1 MIFLELLFLSIGD
14 DDFFLSLR
22 NEISE
27 LLGKCPPCQTS
38 SLSNVPLANIPL
50 SNVLPVKCPPCQMTA
65 LSYVLTPSDQY
76 QI

>member
-27 LLGKCPPCQTS
+27 LLGKCPPVKRLPCQMS
-38 SLSNVPLANIPL
+38 PLANIPL
-50 SNVLPVKCPPCQMTA
+50 SNVLPVKCPLCKCPPDKCPDT
-65 LSYVLTPSDQY
+65 VLVCG
-76 QI
+76 